1 MRSVILLTF
10 SLLMSYS
17 AIAQNSNCQELVKEN
32 DYLKVSLGIVQ
43 SKAFETN
50 TDGLTVKSV
59 QCINNSITK
68 MAIVEILITNVTDV
82 DRKLEFGYKDT
93 DVIDLQGN
101 SYTVIKRT
109 IGDAKDADNV
119 LFYLT
124 YILPPKVPIKLRF
137 YIQNLPKEITLL
149 KLAQTSLRK
158 NNSVDYIQ
166 IYGKDISVVQK

>member
-1 MRSVILLTF
+1 M
-10 SLLMSYS
+10 
-17 AIAQNSNCQELVKEN
+17 
-32 DYLKVSLGIVQ
+32 Q

-59 QCINNSITK
+59 QCFNNSITK
-68 MAIVEILITNVTDV
+68 IAIVELLITDVTDV
-82 DRKLEFGYKDT
+82 DRRLEFGYKDT

-109 IGDAKDADNV
+109 IGNVKDADNV

-124 YILPPKVPIKLRF
+124 YMLPPKVPVKLRF
-137 YIQNLPKEITLL
+137 YLQNLPKEISVL

-166 IYGKDISVVQK
+166 LYGKDISVVQNK